1 MKMNFKM
8 NFTVFLEFPDGYIF
22 DIIQKMITHRVKEFL
37 KIFKGFIV
45 SLIEGLITVGAEG

>member
-1 MKMNFKM
+1 MNFKM

>member
-1 MKMNFKM
+1 M

-22 DIIQKMITHRVKEFL
+22 DIIQKMIMHRVKEFL

-45 SLIEGLITVGAEG
+45 AHLFGTYNRRGGS